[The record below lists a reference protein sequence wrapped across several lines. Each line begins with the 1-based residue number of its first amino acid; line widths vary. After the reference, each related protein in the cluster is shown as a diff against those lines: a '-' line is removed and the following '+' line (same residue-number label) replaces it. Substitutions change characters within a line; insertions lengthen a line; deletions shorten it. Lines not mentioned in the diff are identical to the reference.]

1 MPALRHTIGT
11 YLKAKDQLTPLLAL
25 RDALAKASS

>member
-11 YLKAKDQLTPLLAL
+11 HLKSKGQLTALLVL
-25 RDALAKASS
+25 RAELEKGQR

>member
-11 YLKAKDQLTPLLAL
+11 ALKAKDQLSQLLAL
-25 RDALAKASS
+25 RDALKAQS